1 MHLEA
6 NFDSPKKPGKP
17 ANSTS
22 AFSLNPT
29 LMLLLLLSRFSR
41 FQLCTTPETAAHQAP
56 PSLGFSRQEHWS
68 GLPFPSPMH
77 ESEVTQSCPTLSD
90 PIDCSLP
97 GSSFHGIFQARVLE
111 WGAIAFSE
119 SYRKSP
125 ISSWWEH
132 VHICHPNFC
141 TCCHGMDP

>member
-56 PSLGFSRQEHWS
+56 PSLGFSRQEQWS
-68 GLPFPSPMH
+68 GLPLTSPNMLRALTDNVDSKQ
-77 ESEVTQSCPTLSD
+77 EQMGNETD
-90 PIDCSLP
+90 
-97 GSSFHGIFQARVLE
+97 E
-111 WGAIAFSE
+111 
-119 SYRKSP
+119 K
-125 ISSWWEH
+125 
-132 VHICHPNFC
+132 
-141 TCCHGMDP
+141 